1 MGLHIFERE
10 VRRLIIGGVNPR
22 GLITRIEK
30 RALEQVTGIAVLIK
44 IPFYCIYWFF
54 IKPQN
59 VIVNLINLN
68 TFEVGLISRKAYNLM
83 YIYFLFTVMWTYDW
97 KEGRGGGL

>member
-44 IPFYCIYWFF
+44 I
-54 IKPQN
+54 
-59 VIVNLINLN
+59 
-68 TFEVGLISRKAYNLM
+68 
-83 YIYFLFTVMWTYDW
+83 LFTVFTGFSSSL
-97 KEGRGGGL
+97 KTSL